1 MKRYAVSY
9 FLRFRIKTIPTPKTI
24 NATEQITTMTVL
36 PEASFSGSV
45 IAELPEL
52 SVSGSVISVLSDDAS
67 EDSPETP
74 SLSSGVVSSEK
85 TGGI

>member
-1 MKRYAVSY
+1 MKRFAVSY
-9 FLRFRIKTIPTPKTI
+9 VLRFRIKTIPTPKTI
-24 NATEQITTMTVL
+24 NATEQMTTMTVL
-36 PEASFSGSV
+36 PEVSVSGSVIAELPELSFSGSV

-74 SLSSGVVSSEK
+74 SL
-85 TGGI
+85 